1 MKIFIVGL
9 GLIGA
14 SYAEGLKQK
23 GHQIYAFNRTKSILD
38 LAIEEGIVE
47 KDNDLSK
54 ISEADLIILG
64 LYPIHNIE
72 FLKNHKHLLKK
83 GQMITDVSGT
93 KVWMMQEIEKIIPDD
108 ITYTSHHPMAGKE
121 VSGYHAKDFK
131 IFKKANF
138 VIVKGKKSHEND
150 ESILR
155 NIAKDLG
162 FGKITVTTPQKHD
175 ELIAFTSQLTHV
187 IAVSLV
193 HSDHLEETKDATGDS
208 YRDLTRIAKI
218 NENMWTELFLENKK
232 ALLKKINDFEKELDD
247 LKKLIK
253 NDDKENIKTYLKEAK
268 EKRKQFDEN

>member
-14 SYAEGLKQK
+14 SYAEGLKQA
-23 GHQIYAFNRTKSILD
+23 GHQVYAFNRTESIVD
-38 LAIEEGIVE
+38 LAIKDGILE
-47 KDNDLSK
+47 KDNHLHK
-54 ISEADLIILG
+54 ISEVDLIVLG
-64 LYPIHNIE
+64 LYPKHNIE
-72 FLKNHKHLLKK
+72 FLKQHLHLLKK
-83 GQMITDVSGT
+83 GQIITDVSGT
-93 KVWMMQEIEKIIPDD
+93 KVWMMDEIEKIIPNG

-121 VSGYHAKDFK
+121 VSGYHAKDAN
-131 IFKKANF
+131 IFKNANF
-138 VIVKGKKSHEND
+138 VIVNGKKSQEND
-150 ESILR
+150 EIVLR

-162 FGKITVTTPQKHD
+162 FGKITVTTPTKHD

-193 HSDHLEETKDATGDS
+193 HSDHLEETKRATGDS

-218 NENMWTELFLENKK
+218 NENMWTELFLENKQ

-253 NDDKENIKTYLKEAK
+253 NDDKEGIQTYLKEAK
-268 EKRKQFDEN
+268 EKRKQFDED